1 MQPEAKGTVIANKT
15 TEKDIKAIAA
25 KDAITVIKI
34 KSTRM
39 LLAHGFLRKVFEVF
53 EKYKTSIDMITTS
66 EVAVSLT
73 IDNPKHLEAIV
84 TELKDFCTVEVE
96 DDQTIICIVGQFVQE
111 NNQIV
116 RRVIDSLGEIPV
128 RMISF
133 GGSKNNISLLVKTKY
148 KNAAM
153 EELNEGLFFAEA
165 VK

>member
-1 MQPEAKGTVIANKT
+1 
-15 TEKDIKAIAA
+15 
-25 KDAITVIKI
+25 
-34 KSTRM
+34 
-39 LLAHGFLRKVFEVF
+39 H
-53 EKYKTSIDMITTS
+53 
-66 EVAVSLT
+66 
-73 IDNPKHLEAIV
+73 
-84 TELKDFCTVEVE
+84 
-96 DDQTIICIVGQFVQE
+96 DQTIICIVGQFVQE

-133 GGSKNNISLLVKTKY
+133 GGSKNNISLLVKTRY

>member
-1 MQPEAKGTVIANKT
+1 STILPAQKYGIPVKLLNTMQPEAKGTVIANKT

-73 IDNPKHLEAIV
+73 IDNPKHIDAIV
-84 TELKDFCTVEVE
+84 SELKDFGTVEVE

-116 RRVIDSLGEIPV
+116 RR
-128 RMISF
+128 
-133 GGSKNNISLLVKTKY
+133 
-148 KNAAM
+148 
-153 EELNEGLFFAEA
+153 
-165 VK
+165 